1 MPDGEEVVMIMT
13 ARSIHEARP
22 GFGSQVRCLCVAV
35 ISPRNKK
42 NVCQPGLILFIGLF
56 WGLCI
61 VLAVW
66 LLWSFAF
73 WQLSRCVA
81 KISSSS
87 LLSMLYGY
95 GSYSFSCV
103 AVSQSV
109 SKSLRLS
116 KFASALEPSPKCCQL
131 N

>member
-66 LLWSFAF
+66 LCGCFEVLLFNSFRGVLPRSRRRRCCRCCMAMAAIAF
-73 WQLSRCVA
+73 PAWQS
-81 KISSSS
+81 
-87 LLSMLYGY
+87 
-95 GSYSFSCV
+95 
-103 AVSQSV
+103 VSQSAKV
-109 SKSLRLS
+109 
-116 KFASALEPSPKCCQL
+116 
-131 N
+131 